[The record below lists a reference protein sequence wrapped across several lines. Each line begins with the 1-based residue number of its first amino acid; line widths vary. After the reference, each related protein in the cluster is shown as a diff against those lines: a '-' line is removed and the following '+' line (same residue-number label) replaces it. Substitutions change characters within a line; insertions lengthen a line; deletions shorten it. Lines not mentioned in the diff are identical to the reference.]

1 MKTDEEK
8 LRFIKAQKRVQQI
21 KEFYS
26 HLLVY
31 MIIIPILIVIN
42 LKYTPNYHWFWF
54 SMIGWG
60 VGLALHALQIFEG
73 YKLFLGKD
81 WEENKIKELMNQDY
95 KNGK

>member
-1 MKTDEEK
+1 MKLEEER
-8 LRFIKAQKRVQQI
+8 LRYIKAQKRVQQI

-31 MIIIPILIVIN
+31 MIIIPILVVIN

-73 YKLFLGKD
+73 YKIFLGKD
-81 WEENKIKELMNQDY
+81 WEENKINELM
-95 KNGK
+95 K

>member
-31 MIIIPILIVIN
+31 MIIIPILIIIN

>member
-73 YKLFLGKD
+73 YKIFLGQD
-81 WEENKIKELMNQDY
+81 WEENKIKELMKQDY

>member
-73 YKLFLGKD
+73 YKIFLGKD
-81 WEENKIKELMNQDY
+81 WEENKIKELMKQDY